1 MNIFEK
7 ILARASGR
15 SEVSPGE
22 IVEARI
28 DLAMIHDLTAPLT
41 IKAFHEIDVEEVW
54 DPDKVVVIFDH
65 LVPAN
70 TIKTAELHKEIRNF
84 VRRYNIRRFYDV
96 GRGGVCHQVMLES
109 GLLKPGQLVVGADS
123 HTCTYGALG
132 VFGTGIGSTE
142 MAAVFAT
149 GELWFKVPEALKVE
163 LTGDLNEK
171 EYVTSKDLILH
182 LIGEIG
188 VNGANYK
195 GVEFTGP
202 GLSSL
207 TIGDRATICN
217 MTIEAGAKTGI
228 ASPDHRV
235 KRYLESKGVAS
246 IDLIRS
252 DDDSSYHDEVQI
264 ELGELEPV
272 VACPSSVDN
281 VKPVSEVEGTEIDQV
296 FIGSCTNGRMED
308 LRLAARLLKGRR
320 VHPAVRLI
328 VIPASRSIYLQAL
341 REGLIDVF
349 IESGGLVGNPNCG
362 PCLGGHMGLLA
373 EGERCL
379 STSNR
384 NFIGRMGSPKAEI
397 YLGSPAT
404 AAASALKG
412 VIADPRRVEEA

>member
-22 IVEARI
+22 IVEAKI
-28 DLAMIHDLTAPLT
+28 DLAMVHDLTAPLT
-41 IKAFHEIDVEEVW
+41 IKAFQEIGVGEVW
-54 DPDKVVVIFDH
+54 DPDKIVVIFDH

-70 TIKTAELHKEIRNF
+70 TVKTAELHKEIRDF
-84 VRRYNIRRFYDV
+84 VERYGIKRFYDV
-96 GRGGVCHQVMLES
+96 GRGGVCHQIMLES

-123 HTCTYGALG
+123 HTCTYGALA
-132 VFGTGIGSTE
+132 VLGTGIGSTE

-149 GELWFKVPEALKVE
+149 GELWFKVPEVLKVE
-163 LTGDLNEK
+163 LTGDLK

-182 LIGEIG
+182 LIGKIG

-195 GVEFTGP
+195 GIEFSGP
-202 GLSSL
+202 GLSNL
-207 TIGDRATICN
+207 TISDRATMCN
-217 MTIEAGAKTGI
+217 MTIEAGAKAGI

-235 KRYLESKGVAS
+235 EEYLEGKGVS
-246 IDLIRS
+246 PINLVRS
-252 DDDSSYHDEVQI
+252 DEDSSYYDEI
-264 ELGELEPV
+264 HMELGELEPV
-272 VACPSSVDN
+272 VAYPSSVGN
-281 VKPVSEVEGTEIDQV
+281 VKPVSEVEGTAIDQV
-296 FIGSCTNGRMED
+296 FIGSCTNGRIED
-308 LRLAARLLKGRR
+308 LRLAARLLEGRR
-320 VHPAVRLI
+320 VHPNVRLI

-341 REGLIDVF
+341 REGLITIFV
-349 IESGGLVGNPNCG
+349 ESGGLVGNPNCG

-373 EGERCL
+373 ESETCL

-412 VIADPRRVEEA
+412 VITDPRRIDET